1 MKFTYQIRLLFVVP
15 LTIMSSLILIVAF
28 WPWFT
33 SVYDQV
39 DNINSFL
46 TYKSAAELPT
56 FYCKNSINLAL
67 ICNSNLKTLSE
78 NNTQLLFSEINM
90 QYYIMQDTSLAC
102 VMTK

>member
-46 TYKSAAELPT
+46 TYKEAAELPI
-56 FYCKNSINLAL
+56 FYCKNSI
-67 ICNSNLKTLSE
+67 I
-78 NNTQLLFSEINM
+78 
-90 QYYIMQDTSLAC
+90 
-102 VMTK
+102 